1 MASMLVKIISYTT
14 TFSQHSHIILILKI
28 LPVKTTFKVH
38 VVHSVSLQ
46 FGDSFSQRSCTN
58 STQPLN
64 TFGHV
69 LSWASMNLVHYLG
82 VQPCPGMWACSCW
95 ESGAW
100 LGWCQWKF
108 QPSSHRRLRRRWRF
122 WLQRKIYSM
131 KSKGCFRAHTR
142 RKLHWVSTNALM

>member
-14 TFSQHSHIILILKI
+14 TFSQHCHTSYLSKI
-28 LPVKTTFKVH
+28 LPVKTTSKVH

-46 FGDSFSQRSCTN
+46 FGDSFSQRLCTN
-58 STQPLN
+58 NTQPLN
-64 TFGHV
+64 NSGHV
-69 LSWASMNLVHYLG
+69 LSLASIHLVHYLG
-82 VQPCPGMWACSCW
+82 VQPCPGMWAWSCW
-95 ESGAW
+95 ESWAW
-100 LGWCQWKF
+100 PGWCQWKF

-131 KSKGCFRAHTR
+131 KSTGCFR